1 MRWPPPRPTFSLR
14 MMMLAIATIAASMAW
29 SGHWS
34 DCKHQA
40 VLHAVA
46 ASEGRRQARSGG
58 MSVIQWREVE
68 WHEEMRRRFEW
79 AAWSPWPFPPSEPAR
94 PE

>member
-1 MRWPPPRPTFSLR
+1 MSRHSPLPTLTLR
-14 MMMLAIATIAASMAW
+14 GLMVAVAIIAWSMAW

-46 ASEGRRQARSGG
+46 ASEVRREALAYGVTVAR
-58 MSVIQWREVE
+58 WREME
-68 WHEEMRRRFEW
+68 WHEELSRRFEW
-79 AAWSPWPFPPSEPAR
+79 AAWSPWPFPPSEPPR
-94 PE
+94 PD